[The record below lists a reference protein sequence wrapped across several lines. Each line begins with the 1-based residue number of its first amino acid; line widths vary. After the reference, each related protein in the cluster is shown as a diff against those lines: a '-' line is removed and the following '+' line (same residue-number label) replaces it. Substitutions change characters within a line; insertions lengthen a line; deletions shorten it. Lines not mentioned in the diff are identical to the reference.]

1 MEFAPC
7 NDYFARI
14 SGLFH
19 RTDAVAEAD
28 RLAYLTEVILKSVGV
43 GSRLAPEYRMK
54 TPIKMPI
61 VRVPCSVWR
70 SDTAAAGMTDGA
82 RAIPEETAIAFTF
95 NTASYAVMMATPQ
108 DLEDFAVG
116 FALTEGIV
124 PSPDAIDTI
133 DIVAEDTGIELRV
146 WLTAKDAA
154 EFLGR
159 RRKVAGPTGCGLCG
173 VESLNEAM
181 RPPPSVGPGQVLT
194 PDEIMTAVSSLAAQ
208 QEINRETRAVH
219 AAGFWEPTR
228 GLIAVREDVGRHN
241 ALDKLAGACV
251 REGFTAAQGVVV
263 LTSRVSIEM
272 VQKSAMIGA
281 PIIVAVSAPTALA
294 VRMAEACGMTL
305 AAIARKD
312 GFEVF
317 THPHRIAGAS
327 KSDVA

>member
-1 MEFAPC
+1 M
-7 NDYFARI
+7 
-14 SGLFH
+14 
-19 RTDAVAEAD
+19 
-28 RLAYLTEVILKSVGV
+28 
-43 GSRLAPEYRMK
+43 
-54 TPIKMPI
+54 IKPL

-70 SDTAAAGMTDGA
+70 SDSAAQEMSAGT

-108 DLEDFAVG
+108 DLQDFAVG

-124 PSPDAIDTI
+124 SAPDAIDTVE
-133 DIVAEDTGIELRV
+133 IVEEDTGIELRV
-146 WLTAKDAA
+146 WLKAKDAA

-159 RRKVAGPTGCGLCG
+159 RRKIAGPTGCGLCG

-181 RPPPSVGPGQVLT
+181 RPPPNVAQGQVLT
-194 PDEIMTAVSSLAAQ
+194 PDEIMTAVASLAAH
-208 QEINRETRAVH
+208 QELNRETRAVH

-228 GLIAVREDVGRHN
+228 GLVAVREDVGRHN
-241 ALDKLAGACV
+241 ALDKLAGACL
-251 REGFTAAQGVVV
+251 RSGGTAAQGIVV

-272 VQKSAMIGA
+272 IQKSAMIGA
-281 PIIVAVSAPTALA
+281 PLVVAVSAPTALA

-305 AAIARKD
+305 AAVARKD

-327 KSDVA
+327 KCDVA

>member
-1 MEFAPC
+1 M
-7 NDYFARI
+7 
-14 SGLFH
+14 
-19 RTDAVAEAD
+19 
-28 RLAYLTEVILKSVGV
+28 
-43 GSRLAPEYRMK
+43 
-54 TPIKMPI
+54 IKPI

-70 SDTAAAGMTDGA
+70 AHSASLEMTAGT

-124 PSPDAIDTI
+124 PSLEAIDT
-133 DIVAEDTGIELRV
+133 VEVVEEDVGIELRV
-146 WLTAKDAA
+146 WLKTKDAA

-159 RRKVAGPTGCGLCG
+159 RRKLAGPTGCGLCG
-173 VESLNEAM
+173 VESLIEAM
-181 RPPPSVGPGQVLT
+181 RPPPPVSQGQVLT
-194 PDEIMTAVSSLAAQ
+194 PEEIMTAVSSLAAH
-208 QEINRETRAVH
+208 QELNRETRAVH
-219 AAGFWEPTR
+219 AAGFWEPAR
-228 GLIAVREDVGRHN
+228 GLLAVREDVGRHN
-241 ALDKLAGACV
+241 ALDKLGGA
-251 REGFTAAQGVVV
+251 RARDGETAAQGIIV

-281 PIIVAVSAPTALA
+281 PIVVAVSAPTALA
-294 VRMAEACGMTL
+294 VRMAEACGLTL
-305 AAIARKD
+305 AAVARKD